1 MSNSSN
7 EIVKKYLSIKEDQ
20 LNHDDYIGTGGAFIV
35 SPVNKGQV
43 FTRENFTEDHQLI
56 ESSAKEFGKNRI
68 FNYFLFIP

>member
-35 SPVNKGQV
+35 TPVNKG
-43 FTRENFTEDHQLI
+43 
-56 ESSAKEFGKNRI
+56 
-68 FNYFLFIP
+68 